1 MFHPIPF
8 AVVIAVGTFL
18 TLPVS
23 GQSLDGEW
31 SVASGKMDGQ
41 VVPANALALMK
52 LTINSGKFSAVS
64 ANLASSGSLSGDN
77 FASPAQLTFNI
88 DNGADKGNKVNAIYK
103 FNNGELT
110 ITFSKDGSFP
120 AGFDSTAGNKALQL
134 VYRQGGIQSSPDGES
149 SSAAN
154 PGQQPNSLDTGV
166 TGGGGGGAAAGL
178 EK

>member
-1 MFHPIPF
+1 MFHRIPF
-8 AVVIAVGTFL
+8 AVAIAVGTLL

-41 VVPANALALMK
+41 VVPANALVSMK
-52 LTINSGKFSAVS
+52 LTVNSANFSAVS
-64 ANLASSGSLSGDN
+64 GSLTSSGTLGANSL
-77 FASPAQLTFNI
+77 ASPAQLVFTI

-120 AGFDSTAGNKALQL
+120 TGFDSTAGNKALQL
-134 VYRQGGIQSSPDGES
+134 VYRQGGNAGDTTAST
-149 SSAAN
+149 N
-154 PGQQPNSLDTGV
+154 PGQQPNSIDAGV
-166 TGGGGGGAAAGL
+166 TGGDGGGAAAGL